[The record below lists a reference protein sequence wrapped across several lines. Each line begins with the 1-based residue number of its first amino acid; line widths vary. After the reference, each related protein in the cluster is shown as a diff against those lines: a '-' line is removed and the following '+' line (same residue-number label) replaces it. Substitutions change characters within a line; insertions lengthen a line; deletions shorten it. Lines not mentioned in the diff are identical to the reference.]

1 MQSSQT
7 AAPSLSRGTVQ
18 TERLVTLEDLGVC
31 LESQLTLSLI
41 PGPANHERDMHNK
54 DTCTFALLQKQAHYS
69 ESCMYVSLC
78 RLGSM

>member
-1 MQSSQT
+1 MQSSHT

-31 LESQLTLSLI
+31 LESQLTLNLI

-54 DTCTFALLQKQAHYS
+54 DTCAFALLQKQAHYS
-69 ESCMYVSLC
+69 ESCM
-78 RLGSM
+78 

>member
-41 PGPANHERDMHNK
+41 PGPANHERHVQQRHMYICS
-54 DTCTFALLQKQAHYS
+54 TAETSSLQ
-69 ESCMYVSLC
+69 
-78 RLGSM
+78 

>member
-54 DTCTFALLQKQAHYS
+54 DTCTFALLQKQVHYS
-69 ESCMYVSLC
+69 ESCM
-78 RLGSM
+78 